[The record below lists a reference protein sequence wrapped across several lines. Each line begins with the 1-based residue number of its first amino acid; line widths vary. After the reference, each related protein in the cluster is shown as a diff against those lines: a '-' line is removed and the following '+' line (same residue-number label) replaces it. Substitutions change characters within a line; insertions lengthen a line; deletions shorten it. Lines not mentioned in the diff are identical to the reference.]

1 MIAQIHPDC
10 RRMIE
15 EAEAALFGIFRQI
28 EEIGLIN
35 QDKILAAF
43 KEAKVGTHH
52 FTTSTGYGYNDL
64 GRETLER
71 VFAEVFDSESALVRQ
86 QIASGTHAINCCL
99 SGILRPGDEIL
110 FATGLPYDTLRT
122 ILGLEGNA
130 QGNLCEFGITT
141 GFIPLLENG
150 KIDLVTLEQKISPR
164 TKIVA
169 FQRSCGY
176 ETRPAISISE
186 LSRAF
191 SAIKQ
196 VNPTQKAPVI
206 FVDNCY
212 GEFTEAE
219 EPTTVGADLMAGSLI
234 KNPGG
239 GLAPSG
245 GYIVGRKDLVD
256 LVAARLYAPGLGGE
270 VGPSLTNLRL
280 FYQGLFDAPHRV
292 MEMMKAAVL
301 FAKVFQEYG
310 FSVQPAP
317 EANRSDVIQRIDLAS
332 PEQLISLCQAI
343 QEVSPVESYLKPEPW
358 DMPGYSSKVIMAA
371 GTFIAGA
378 TSELSA
384 DAPIKPP
391 YSLFIQGALSYLHA
405 KLALGI
411 ILTKLQKEGLLTH
424 VVRADKKGIPA
435 DDIEY
440 MSKRSY
446 TVTHRKE

>member
-1 MIAQIHPDC
+1 MYAEIDADC
-10 RRMIE
+10 RRIIE
-15 EAEAALFGIFRQI
+15 EAEAAVSGTFRQI
-28 EEIGLIN
+28 EEIGLLN
-35 QDKILAAF
+35 QAKVLSAF
-43 KEAKVGTHH
+43 KEARVGTHH

-64 GRETLER
+64 GRETLEQ
-71 VFAEVFDSESALVRQ
+71 VFATVFDGESALVRQ

-99 SGILRPGDEIL
+99 SGILRPGDEVL

-122 ILGLEGNA
+122 IVGLEGA
-130 QGNLCEFGITT
+130 ARGNLSEFGIEASFT
-141 GFIPLLENG
+141 PLQKDG
-150 KIDLVTLEQKISPR
+150 RIDLTSLIQKITPR

-176 ETRPAISISE
+176 ETRPAISISQ
-186 LSRAF
+186 LAQAF

-196 VNPTQKAPVI
+196 EIPATHRPVL

-219 EPTTVGADLMAGSLI
+219 EPTTVGADLIAGSLI

-239 GLAPSG
+239 GVAPAG

-280 FYQGLFDAPHRV
+280 FFQGLFDAPHRV
-292 MEMMKAAVL
+292 TEMVKAAVL
-301 FAKVFQEYG
+301 FARVFQEYG
-310 FSVQPAP
+310 FPVLPAP
-317 EANRSDVIQRIDLAS
+317 TDQRSDVIQRIDLAD
-332 PEQLISLCQAI
+332 PERLISLCRII
-343 QEVSPVESYLKPEPW
+343 QEVSPVESYLQPEPG

-384 DAPIKPP
+384 DAPLKPP

-411 ILTKLQKEGLLTH
+411 ILTKLKNESLLPR
-424 VVRADKKGIPA
+424 V
-435 DDIEY
+435 
-440 MSKRSY
+440 
-446 TVTHRKE
+446 

>member
-1 MIAQIHPDC
+1 MHAEIHPDC
-10 RRMIE
+10 RRIIE
-15 EAEAALFGIFRQI
+15 EAEAALSGTFRQI

-35 QDKILAAF
+35 QAKVLAAF

-71 VFAEVFDSESALVRQ
+71 VFAAVFDGESALVRQ

-99 SGILRPGDEIL
+99 SGILRPGDEVL

-122 ILGLEGNA
+122 ILGLEGDA
-130 QGNLCEFGITT
+130 RGNLKEFGIRTA
-141 GFIPLLENG
+141 FIPLRKDG
-150 KIDLVTLEQKISPR
+150 QIDLTSLIRKINPR

-176 ETRPAISISE
+176 EARPAIGISQ
-186 LSRAF
+186 LSQAF
-191 SAIKQ
+191 SVIKQ
-196 VNPTQKAPVI
+196 ETPAKNRPVL

-212 GEFTEAE
+212 GEFTETE
-219 EPTTVGADLMAGSLI
+219 EPTTVGADLIAGSLI

-239 GLAPSG
+239 GVAPSG
-245 GYIVGRKDLVD
+245 GYIVGRKDLVN

-270 VGPSLTNLRL
+270 IGPSLTNLRL

-292 MEMMKAAVL
+292 MEMVKAAVL
-301 FAKVFQEYG
+301 FAQVFQEYG
-310 FSVQPAP
+310 FPVLPAP
-317 EANRSDVIQRIDLAS
+317 TNKRSDIIQRIDLAD
-332 PEQLISLCQAI
+332 PERVISLCRII

-371 GTFIAGA
+371 GTFISGA

-384 DAPIKPP
+384 DAPLKPP

-411 ILTKLQKEGLLTH
+411 ILTKLENEGLLPRT
-424 VVRADKKGIPA
+424 
-435 DDIEY
+435 
-440 MSKRSY
+440 
-446 TVTHRKE
+446 